1 MATETI
7 HASAVIDAKPAVIYE
22 AFLDGDEH
30 TAMTGGG
37 ATSTPRVG
45 TRFTAWDGYITGKHV
60 ELQPG
65 RRIVQD
71 WRTTQFPASARDSR
85 VIILLDAAGGRT
97 CVTFVHT
104 EIPQGQGASY
114 ESGWEKHY
122 FAPMRL
128 YFATAKKKK
137 AGPAKKAAAKKTA
150 AKKK

>member
-7 HASAVIDAKPAVIYE
+7 HASAVIDASPAAIYE
-22 AFLDGDEH
+22 ALLDGDKH
-30 TAMTGGG
+30 TSMTGAG

-45 TRFTAWDGYITGKHV
+45 TRFTAWDGYITGQHL

-71 WRTTQFPASARDSR
+71 WRTTQFPATATDSR
-85 VIILLDAAGGRT
+85 LIVLLDAEGAGTR
-97 CVTFVHT
+97 VTFVHT
-104 EIPQGQGASY
+104 EIPEGQGASY

-128 YFATAKKKK
+128 YFASTK
-137 AGPAKKAAAKKTA
+137 ATKA
-150 AKKK
+150 